1 MIGSLVKVWPW
12 KKVLESG
19 VDRPVLPGSY
29 GGDPQLL
36 QALIWFAVGVLLL
49 FGIEYLAKKLKSSK
63 E

>member
-1 MIGSLVKVWPW
+1 
-12 KKVLESG
+12 
-19 VDRPVLPGSY
+19 VLPGSY
-29 GGDPQLL
+29 SGDSQLL